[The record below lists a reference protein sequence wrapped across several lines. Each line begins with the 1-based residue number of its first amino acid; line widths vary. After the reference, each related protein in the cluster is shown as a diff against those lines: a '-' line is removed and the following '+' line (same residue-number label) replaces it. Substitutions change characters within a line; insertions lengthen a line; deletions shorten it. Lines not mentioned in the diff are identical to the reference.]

1 MDGAALLKIHS
12 AVRWGKPITELKEL
26 GLKDRAAADA
36 QDEKNGNTALH
47 IAVQNGHLEIVQL
60 LVDEL
65 NCSVDVQN
73 KVGNTALHMGVEYDY
88 YQINKILVAAG
99 ADQMVENGEN
109 AKAIE
114 GLSGTKVGQEK
125 WDNPVTILKTV
136 DDDVGA
142 LEEVFKALESAAPED
157 IKKEEL
163 VRVGMAKKKELKA
176 WKDGE
181 FQPRFMKVVSKI

>member
-1 MDGAALLKIHS
+1 MDSAALLKIHS
-12 AVRWGKPITELKEL
+12 AVRWGKEMKELKDL

-88 YQINKILVAAG
+88 YNINNILVSAG
-99 ADQMVENGEN
+99 ADQNAENGEG

-125 WDNPVTILKTV
+125 WDNPVTIMKTV
-136 DDDVGA
+136 GDNQDELD
-142 LEEVFKALESAAPED
+142 EVFKALENATAED
-157 IKKEEL
+157 IK
-163 VRVGMAKKKELKA
+163 
-176 WKDGE
+176 
-181 FQPRFMKVVSKI
+181 